1 MSAAVNAMDNAAAA
15 ITVVAR
21 WQPASGAHGDV
32 LALIAE
38 LRPKSLAEP
47 GCLAYEVYQS
57 VDVPRSILL
66 VERYRDQTA
75 LDAHKQSAHYQ
86 ELVVG
91 RVLPLLTDRR
101 VELLQP
107 REVA

>member
-1 MSAAVNAMDNAAAA
+1 MSAAVGEVKNEAAA

-21 WQPASGAHGDV
+21 WQPASGALGEV

-66 VERYRDQTA
+66 VERYRDQAA

-107 REVA
+107 REVG

>member
-1 MSAAVNAMDNAAAA
+1 MSAAAE

-21 WQPASGAHGDV
+21 WQPAGGVHGEV

-57 VDVPRSILL
+57 VDEPRSILL
-66 VERYRDQTA
+66 VERYRDQAA
-75 LDAHKQSAHYQ
+75 LDSHKASAHYQ

-91 RVLPLLTDRR
+91 LVLPLLSDRR

-107 REVA
+107 REAV

>member
-1 MSAAVNAMDNAAAA
+1 MSAAAE
-15 ITVVAR
+15 ITVAAR
-21 WQPASGAHGDV
+21 WQPASGAHGEV

-66 VERYRDQTA
+66 VERYRDQAA
-75 LDAHKQSAHYQ
+75 LEAHKQSAHYQ

-101 VELLQP
+101 VELLQQ
-107 REVA
+107 REAG

>member
-1 MSAAVNAMDNAAAA
+1 MSAAGA

-21 WQPASGAHGDV
+21 WQPASGAYGDV
-32 LALIAE
+32 LAIVTE

-47 GCLAYEVYQS
+47 GCLGYEVYQS
-57 VDVPRSILL
+57 VDLPRSLLL
-66 VERYRDQTA
+66 VERYRDQAA
-75 LDAHKQSAHYQ
+75 LDAHKESAHYQ

-101 VELLQP
+101 VELLQD
-107 REVA
+107 RVAA